1 MPTLLLTLTL
11 VLTGGTAPTE
21 HAHLAAARLTS
32 WYAAR
37 GVVVT
42 ITEAPPVMLT
52 VDLCPPVR
60 WWRDLPR
67 TDGIA
72 YLYLVDSQC
81 PVYLDLPGV
90 AYPSLGVALV
100 NLPAPG
106 MDAVLAHE
114 VGHLLGAADHP
125 MGYDLMSNNMGQGY
139 VEGLLS
145 VATWHE
151 MGGPAPTYTVALPMV
166 NR

>member
-1 MPTLLLTLTL
+1 
-11 VLTGGTAPTE
+11 VD
-21 HAHLAAARLTS
+21 
-32 WYAAR
+32 WYQQR
-37 GVVVT
+37 GIVVT

-60 WWRDLPR
+60 WWRYLPR
-67 TDGIA
+67 TTDTI
-72 YLYLVDSQC
+72 YLVDSQC

-90 AYPSLGVALV
+90 AYPTLGVALV

-125 MGYDLMSNNMGQGY
+125 QGYDLMSPNMGQGY

-145 VATWHE
+145 VASWCE
-151 MGGPAPTYTVALPMV
+151 MGGNAPTYMVALPLV
-166 NR
+166 TTW